1 MGVDRLAVYGY
12 AHVPWLK
19 RHQGAIKDATLPDP
33 KLRRDLYEMAVAAL
47 EKAGY
52 RSIGLDHFAKP
63 NDELFT
69 AQHDGTLT
77 RTFMGYTVRHAPA
90 LLGLGPSAIGEVGH
104 LYAQNESDLQPW
116 AEAIAARSF
125 GTKRGFLLS
134 EEDDLRRAVIRA
146 VLCHLRVDAK
156 ATAKVFGVDFK
167 SHFAAELLRLQEMAA
182 DRLVE
187 IAADGSFKL
196 TETGRYLSRNVAM
209 VFDQYLDGPPGPE
222 AEPTGKSKKSPRYS
236 RTV

>member
-1 MGVDRLAVYGY
+1 
-12 AHVPWLK
+12 
-19 RHQGAIKDATLPDP
+19 
-33 KLRRDLYEMAVAAL
+33 
-47 EKAGY
+47 
-52 RSIGLDHFAKP
+52 
-63 NDELFT
+63 
-69 AQHDGTLT
+69 
-77 RTFMGYTVRHAPA
+77 MGYTVRHAPA